1 MAIIQI
7 SQIQQ
12 RTGNLVDL
20 PQLNEAE
27 FGWATDTKQLFI
39 GKTTPVENIEVLT
52 SYSALAF
59 DQLTG
64 AVGNLNITAS
74 SLSVGE
80 VLAYNGTDWVNSGG
94 TTGGNINLGNVSNVR
109 IGGGAS
115 GYVLQTDGTG
125 NLNWTVQTGGG
136 GGPAA
141 AAGANTQIQYN
152 NSGIFGASSGLTYDF
167 ANSILRVN
175 GNANIGNLNAA
186 NLVSASLFSSNIANG
201 TPPLSVQSS
210 TQVPNLHAT
219 YANVVT
225 NSAQPN
231 ITSVGT
237 LTSLAVTNDVTSG
250 NVYAN
255 SGIIKA
261 QYLKGDGSNITNI
274 SVAAGS
280 YIVNGTSNA
289 SLGAS
294 GNFNVEVGGVANV
307 LQVTS
312 AGAIVTGYMNAN
324 TISGNLTTAA
334 QPNITSLGTLNNITV
349 GAANSIT
356 GGNLLSATYLTGTL
370 TTAAQPNITS
380 VGTLSSLV
388 TSGSILTGGY
398 TQISG
403 YTSQVGIK
411 FAGSSSQFG
420 LAMQPTTD
428 VTTLMSFFN
437 AAGTAV
443 GGITQTASNVTFNGL
458 IAGANVTGAVA
469 FATTANSVAGANV
482 SGAVAF
488 ATTAN
493 SVAGGNVSGAVA
505 FATTA
510 NSVAGGNVSGTVA
523 NATYATSSG
532 TAAVANSVAG
542 ANVVGA
548 VASATTSNSVSQ
560 SVTFN
565 NSGSGT
571 PSGFSY
577 NGASSLTVSYNTI
590 GALAPASFTG
600 ANQQLATNGFQVLPG
615 GLIMNW
621 GLAGPFASREGAIIV
636 TLQKPF
642 TTAML
647 NATATI
653 QNPTGADSAADQS
666 AQVFISDISSPV
678 STLGVYLQYNG
689 GGSSTTGLYIYW
701 QAIGY

>member
-52 SYSALAF
+52 SYSIVAF
-59 DQLTG
+59 DQISGT
-64 AVGNLNITAS
+64 VGNLNIS
-74 SLSVGE
+74 PSVAIGE
-80 VLAYNGTDWVNSGG
+80 VLTYDGTNWVNRGG
-94 TTGGNINLGNVSNVR
+94 PAGGLINLGNASNLH

-115 GYVLQTDGTG
+115 GYVLQTDGLG
-125 NLNWTVQTGGG
+125 NLTWTAQTGGG
-136 GGPAA
+136 GGGAA

-152 NSGIFGASSGLTYDF
+152 NAGIFGASSGLTYDF

-186 NLVSASLFSSNIANG
+186 TLVSASLFSSNIANG

-210 TQVPNLHAT
+210 TQVPNLYAT
-219 YANVVT
+219 YANIVT

-237 LTSLAVTNDVTSG
+237 LSLLNVTG
-250 NVYAN
+250 NITAGNLYAN
-255 SGIIKA
+255 SGVVKA
-261 QYLKGDGSNITNI
+261 QYLIGDGSNITNVSI
-274 SVAAGS
+274 AAGS

-289 SLGAS
+289 SLDAS
-294 GNFNVEVGGVANV
+294 GNFNVTVAGVANV
-307 LQVTS
+307 LRVTS
-312 AGAIVTGYMNAN
+312 AGAIVTGYVNAN

-334 QPNITSLGTLNNITV
+334 QPNVTSLGTLNNVTV

-356 GGNLLSATYLTGTL
+356 GGNLVSATYLTGTL

-398 TQISG
+398 TQIGG
-403 YTSQVGIK
+403 YPSQMGIK
-411 FAGSSSQFG
+411 FAGASSRFG
-420 LAMQPTTD
+420 LAMQPVTDGTT
-428 VTTLMSFFN
+428 MISFLN
-437 AAGTAV
+437 AADTLV
-443 GGITQTASNVTFNGL
+443 GSVTQTASNVTFNGL
-458 IAGANVTGAVA
+458 VTGANVLGAVAYATIANSVAGANVSGAVA
-469 FATTANSVAGANV
+469 YATTTNSVAGANVSGAVAYATTANSVAGANV
-482 SGAVAF
+482 SGA
-488 ATTAN
+488 
-493 SVAGGNVSGAVA
+493 
-505 FATTA
+505 
-510 NSVAGGNVSGTVA
+510 VA

-542 ANVVGA
+542 ANVVGV
-548 VASATTSNSVSQ
+548 VASATTANTVSQ
-560 SVTFN
+560 SITFN

-621 GLAGPFASREGAIIV
+621 GLAGPFASREGAITV

-642 TTAML
+642 PTAML

-653 QNPTGADSAADQS
+653 QNPTGTDSSADQS

-689 GGSSTTGLYIYW
+689 GGGSTTGLYIYW